1 MDAAQAR
8 RRFST
13 ATVARM
19 ATVGAGGT
27 PHLVPVVFAL
37 LGEGT
42 VVTAVDHK
50 RKRTPALARL
60 RNIARNPAV
69 ALLADEYRD
78 DWDALWWARAD
89 GLARV
94 VGPDQ
99 EPALRELAID
109 ALVARYTQYAQ
120 RRPSGDL
127 IVVEVQRWS
136 GWSAQTQ
143 VF

>member
-1 MDAAQAR
+1 MDAAEAR
-8 RRFST
+8 QSFST

-19 ATVGAGGT
+19 ATVGPGGT
-27 PHLVPVVFAL
+27 PHLVPIVFAL
-37 LGEGT
+37 IAENT

-50 RKRTPALARL
+50 PKRTLALRRL
-60 RNIARNPAV
+60 ANIAANPAV
-69 ALLADEYRD
+69 SLLADEYGD

-89 GLARV
+89 GRARV
-94 VGPDQ
+94 VGTEQ

-109 ALVARYTQYAQ
+109 ALVARYVQYAQ

-136 GWSAQTQ
+136 GWRA
-143 VF
+143 